1 MTRIGLTP
9 GPFDPSAVA
18 PPDLAFSREEYAA
31 RAQTLCTLMREARI
45 DLLWLTTPEA
55 IAWLHGLTLMWYK
68 ANSPMRYPQ
77 CCGTALHAAS
87 GRFIHFDN
95 PTERPALAEMSV
107 STDNRWL
114 PDREA
119 APNLEFIMDEL
130 QKEGWLRGTIGAEFW
145 SYVPNR
151 AISTMFEGAFRS
163 HGCNVVD
170 ASAIARRARQRKSPQ
185 EIAYI
190 EKAMELCDIGLRAII
205 DLLRPGISELEL
217 FGAVNA
223 AMMAA
228 GSEFPALIPP
238 FRSLSVVNGEPM
250 VRGHREAGRKIIQ
263 RGELLGADLCGVYY
277 RYHANSK
284 RSFYVGNDPP
294 PKLVERYRRS
304 GGSFGVIEREL
315 HAGMT
320 VREVNARLRRYY
332 EDTGL
337 WSETA
342 GWGLGYELG
351 LSMPPDWVG
360 EFYFHLGD
368 DLYLDRVF
376 EPGMVTNFESVFGT
390 GLIDTVIWEAD
401 RARVLSTMPRELIVV
416 PC

>member
-1 MTRIGLTP
+1 LTRVGLTP
-9 GPFDPSAVA
+9 GRFDPGTAP

-31 RAQTLCTLMREARI
+31 RAATLCSLMRGAGV

-55 IAWLHGLTLMWYK
+55 VAWLHGLTLMWYK

-77 CCGTALHAAS
+77 CYGTAVHAPS

-95 PTERPALAEMSV
+95 PTELPALYDKSA

-130 QKEGWLRGTIGAEFW
+130 EQEGWLGGTVGMEFW
-145 SYVPNR
+145 SYLPNR
-151 AISTMFEGAFRS
+151 AISTMFEGAFLSR
-163 HGCNVVD
+163 GCKVID

-190 EKAMELCDIGLRAII
+190 EKAMEICDVGHRAIL
-205 DLLRPGISELEL
+205 DLLRPGITELEL
-217 FGAVNA
+217 FGEVNA
-223 AMMAA
+223 RMMAA
-228 GSEFPALIPP
+228 GGEFPALIPP
-238 FRSLSVVNGEPM
+238 FRSLRIVDGEPM
-250 VRGHREAGRKIIQ
+250 VGGHREASRKKIQ
-263 RGELLGADLCGVYY
+263 RGELLGADLCGVYN

-284 RSFYVGNDPP
+284 RSYYLGDDPP
-294 PKLVERYRRS
+294 RHLIDRYRRS
-304 GGSFGVIEREL
+304 GGSFGLIEREFR
-315 HAGMT
+315 AGMT
-320 VREVNARLRRYY
+320 VREVNTRLRRYY

-337 WSETA
+337 WAETS
-342 GWGLGYELG
+342 GWALGYELG
-351 LSMPPDWVG
+351 LSLPPDWVG
-360 EFYFHLGD
+360 EFYFNVGD
-368 DLYLDRVF
+368 HLYLDRVF

-390 GLIDTVIWEAD
+390 GLIDTVIWEAE

-416 PC
+416 PA

>member
-1 MTRIGLTP
+1 MQ
-9 GPFDPSAVA
+9 SAG
-18 PPDLAFSREEYAA
+18 
-31 RAQTLCTLMREARI
+31 I

-77 CCGTALHAAS
+77 CYGTALHASS

-119 APNLEFIMDEL
+119 APNLEYIVHQL
-130 QKEGWLRGTIGAEFW
+130 HKEGWLKGTIGLEYW

-163 HGCNVVD
+163 YGCNVVD

-190 EKAMELCDIGLRAII
+190 EKAMELCDLGHRKIVE
-205 DLLRPGISELEL
+205 LLRPGMTELEL
-217 FGAVNA
+217 FGAANA

-238 FRSLSVVNGEPM
+238 FRSLRIVNGEPM
-250 VRGHREAGRKIIQ
+250 VRGHREAGRKVIE
-263 RGELLGADLCGVYY
+263 RGELLGADLCGVYN

-284 RSFYVGNDPP
+284 RCYYVGDDPP
-294 PKLVERYRRS
+294 PKLVERFKLS

-320 VREVNARLRRYY
+320 VREVNARLRKYY

-337 WSETA
+337 WSETH
-342 GWGLGYELG
+342 GWALGYELG
-351 LSMPPDWVG
+351 LSLPPDWVG

-390 GLIDTVIWEAD
+390 GLIDTVVWENKH
-401 RARVLSTMPRELIVV
+401 ARVLSSMPRELIVV
-416 PC
+416 AH